1 MSRTSYNGIIIDE
14 AHRDAIKEKIKK
26 CDENCRSRTLL
37 STKDSGYSAVMTCVS
52 ALTKH
57 FENGSESA
65 LEGCVFFYDK
75 FHQDF
80 PDNYTYDAYST
91 QLKITYTGKK
101 WRLLDVVRRKTLP
114 EKYAFRIEYMSREMV
129 KDILEKNR
137 YF

>member
-1 MSRTSYNGIIIDE
+1 MARTNYKGIIIDE
-14 AHRDAIKEKIKK
+14 SHREAIKDKIRE
-26 CDENCRSRTLL
+26 CDENCRSRTLI
-37 STKDSGYSAVMTCVS
+37 STKDGGFSAVMVCIS
-52 ALTKH
+52 LLQNR
-57 FENGSESA
+57 FESGSETA

-80 PDNYTYDAYST
+80 PENYTYDAYST

-114 EKYAFRIEYMSREMV
+114 GKYSFKIEYMSREMV
-129 KDILEKNR
+129 KQILEKNR